1 MEKELQ
7 ELLKSDLL
15 NEDVQKT
22 LQEALVK
29 KLEEAKQQAR
39 EEVELTVREEY
50 ARRYAEAKE
59 ELIDATEKLVT
70 ESVGTFLK
78 EGAEERKALQE
89 EKQKLSKAI
98 REARAD
104 YKSKLDAHKKMLETF
119 VLDVLK
125 KEVGE
130 LSQDHRDVA
139 IQKVKLQ
146 KEISEAKT
154 QYNAKLREHLDMMN
168 TVIASKLK
176 AELSELAEDHK
187 EIIANKIKLQ
197 ETIEQAKVDSAKKLK
212 EQSEVMKNFV
222 LTQLRE
228 EMTKLRSERIALQ
241 EKKVETVSMLREH
254 RETLNE
260 TYKGRLTK
268 LEGFVVEQL
277 TKELAELEKD
287 RQELAEAR
295 VKLYAESKAKL
306 LETQKEFIARATT
319 VIEKQ
324 VETQL
329 RKEFTEMREDI
340 MEARRNNFGRKIF
353 EAVASEFMVSFY
365 SESKEIKK
373 LNEALAAKE
382 AMLSEAQAKVNEKQ
396 RIVESAA
403 RKIKLAEDKATR
415 VVELNRLLAPLDKS
429 KRKVMEGLLETVKT
443 EALKESF
450 DRYLPHVMAGTT
462 KPAAPVAPQPAR
474 SGVALLNENKPV
486 NVTEKKKSVIEV
498 TGNKTNNKLAESVK
512 AEEAQTDN
520 AEIFNLRRLAGIVD

>member
-7 ELLKSDLL
+7 ELLKLEFL
-15 NEDVQKT
+15 NEDVRNT

-39 EEVELTVREEY
+39 AEVELTVREEY

-59 ELIDATEKLVT
+59 ELIDATDKMVSEA
-70 ESVGTFLK
+70 VGKFLK
-78 EGAEERKALQE
+78 EGSDERKALQE
-89 EKQKLSKAI
+89 EKLKLSKAI

-104 YKSKLDAHKKMLETF
+104 YKAKLDAHKKMLETF
-119 VLDVLK
+119 VLNTLK
-125 KEVGE
+125 KEVSE

-146 KEISEAKT
+146 KEISEAKAAYT
-154 QYNAKLREHLDMMN
+154 TKLREHLNMMN
-168 TVIASKLK
+168 TVVAKKLQ

-197 ETIEQAKVDSAKKLK
+197 ETIAQTKVENEKKLK
-212 EQSEVMKNFV
+212 EQSERMKQFV
-222 LTQLRE
+222 LNQLKE
-228 EMTKLRSERIALQ
+228 EMTKLRSERTALQ
-241 EKKVETVSMLREH
+241 EKKVETVQMLREH
-254 RETLNE
+254 RVQLNE
-260 TYKGRLTK
+260 TYQGRLQK

-306 LETQKEFIARATT
+306 LETQKEFISRASS
-319 VIEKQ
+319 VVEKQ
-324 VETQL
+324 IETQL

-373 LNEALAAKE
+373 LNESIAAKE
-382 AMLSEAQAKVNEKQ
+382 AKLAETMARVEEQQKLIESTVRKV
-396 RIVESAA
+396 R
-403 RKIKLAEDKATR
+403 LAEDKAQR

-462 KPAAPVAPQPAR
+462 KPAAPAAPTPAR
-474 SGVALLNENKPV
+474 SGVALLNEHKPAQ
-486 NVTEKKKSVIEV
+486 TEKKTVIEV
-498 TGNKTNNKLAESVK
+498 TGNKINNKLAESVK
-512 AEEAQTDN
+512 AEEAQTET